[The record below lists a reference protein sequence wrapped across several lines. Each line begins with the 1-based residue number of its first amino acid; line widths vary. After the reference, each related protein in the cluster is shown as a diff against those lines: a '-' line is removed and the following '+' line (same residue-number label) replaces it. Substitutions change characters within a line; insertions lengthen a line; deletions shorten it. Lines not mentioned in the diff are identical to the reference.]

1 VQHVSVVVPAHNEAA
16 GIGATVQAVLGQTSG
31 DVAVEAIVVDDG
43 STDATAEIAR
53 AAGARVIRLD
63 GPGSGPAAARNRGAA
78 AAHGD
83 PIVFLDA
90 DCVPRTGWLAALL
103 AAHAAGAAV
112 VGGALDLPPGLPAL
126 ARCDY
131 YCGWYLVHSRRDAGW
146 VPHHP
151 PPNLSIRRA
160 AFLATAGFSEQPHL
174 RYTNEERA
182 LQAELRRAGHR
193 IYFEPKAVVYHYNR
207 PTFGNLLRRNYRWAY
222 TALESKA
229 GSGSARMAWLY
240 RYPRLLIAAAA
251 PLAVAHTGYIL
262 ACWARAG
269 IFEPVLMLPAVL
281 LSRFAYAAGMVAGGL
296 DWLRRR
302 GTTEPGRPPRW
313 Q

>member
-1 VQHVSVVVPAHNEAA
+1 VQLVSIILPAHNEAA
-16 GIGATVQAVLGQTSG
+16 GIGATVQAVLRQTSA
-31 DVAVEAIVVDDG
+31 DVAVEVIVVDDG
-43 STDATAEIAR
+43 STDATAENAQ
-53 AAGARVIRLD
+53 AAGARVIRLA
-63 GPGSGPAAARNRGAA
+63 GPGGGPAAARNRGAA
-78 AAHGD
+78 AARGD
-83 PIVFLDA
+83 PLVFLDA
-90 DCVPRTGWLAALL
+90 DCVPRPGWLAALL
-103 AAHAAGAAV
+103 AAHAGGAVV

-160 AFLATAGFSEQPHL
+160 AFLATPGFSEEPHL

-207 PTFGNLLRRNYRWAY
+207 PTLGNLLRRNYRWAY
-222 TALESKA
+222 TALESKS

-302 GTTEPGRPPRW
+302 GTAEPGRPPRW

>member
-1 VQHVSVVVPAHNEAA
+1 MQHVSVIIPARNEAM
-16 GIGATVQAVLGQTSG
+16 GIAAAVRAVIAQSSA
-31 DVAVEAIVVDDG
+31 DVALEVIVVDDG

-53 AAGARVIRLD
+53 SAGARVINLD
-63 GPGSGPAAARNRGAA
+63 GPGRGPAAARNRGAA
-78 AAHGD
+78 TAQGD
-83 PIVFLDA
+83 PLVFLDA
-90 DCVPRTGWLAALL
+90 DCIPRPGWLAALL
-103 AAHAAGAAV
+103 AAHAAGAVV

-131 YCGWYLVHSRRDAGW
+131 YCGWYLVHSRRSAGW

-160 AFLATAGFSEQPHL
+160 AFLRTVGFSEQPHL

-193 IYFEPKAVVYHYNR
+193 IYFEPRAVVYHYNR
-207 PTFGNLLRRNYRWAY
+207 PTFANLLRRNYRWAY
-222 TALESKA
+222 TALESKS
-229 GSGSARMAWLY
+229 GSESARMAWLY
-240 RYPRLLIAAAA
+240 RYPRVLIAAAV

-262 ACWARAG
+262 ACWVQAG

-302 GTTEPGRPPRW
+302 GTAEPGRPPRW

>member
-1 VQHVSVVVPAHNEAA
+1 MPQVSVVIPAHNEA
-16 GIGATVQAVLGQTSG
+16 GGLGATLRAVLAQSAG
-31 DVAVEAIVVDDG
+31 DTQLEVIVVDDA
-43 STDATAEIAR
+43 STDATAQVASSN
-53 AAGARVIRLD
+53 GATVITLPA
-63 GPGSGPAAARNRGAA
+63 PGGGPAAARNRGAA

-83 PIVFLDA
+83 LLIFLDA
-90 DCVPRTGWLAALL
+90 DCVPRPGWLAALL
-103 AAHAAGAAV
+103 AAHAAGAVV

-131 YCGWYLVHSRRDAGW
+131 YCGWYLVHPRRDAGW

-151 PPNLSIRRA
+151 PPNLSIHRA
-160 AFLATAGFSEQPHL
+160 AFLGTAGFSEQPHL

-222 TALESKA
+222 TALESKS
-229 GSGSARMAWLY
+229 GSESARMAWLY
-240 RYPRLLIAAAA
+240 RYPRLLIAAAV

-262 ACWARAG
+262 ACWIRAG

-302 GTTEPGRPPRW
+302 GTAETGRPPRW